1 MTHVLIVLKEDMEV
15 EVFPQDGVGSNAAQ
29 EDLMHGNGLLE
40 DGQVLSEK
48 ERSTQVSQVTV
59 PSVIS

>member
-1 MTHVLIVLKEDMEV
+1 MTHILIVLKEDMEV
-15 EVFPQDGVGSNAAQ
+15 EVFPQDGVGSNTAQ

-48 ERSTQVSQVTV
+48 
-59 PSVIS
+59 